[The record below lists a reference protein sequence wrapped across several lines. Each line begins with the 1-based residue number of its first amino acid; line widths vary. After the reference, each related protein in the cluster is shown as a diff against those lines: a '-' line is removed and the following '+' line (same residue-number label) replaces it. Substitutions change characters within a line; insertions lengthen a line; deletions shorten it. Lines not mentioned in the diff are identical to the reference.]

1 MESQYLNS
9 TVWCQLA
16 PSPIEGVGV
25 FAIRD
30 IPKGTKITDYTYA
43 DLEEPIEPFRMKLE
57 EFKLIAPEIQELI
70 LDRMMFGRNQ
80 KNLVFISPNHDQVL
94 QTFMNHS
101 EEPNVKEL
109 VALRDIK
116 KGEEITL
123 NQREVIGEPHELT
136 KKHMH
141 FLWDNK

>member
-1 MESQYLNS
+1 MDSYYLNN

-16 PSPIEGVGV
+16 PSKIEGVGV

-30 IPKGTKITDYTYA
+30 IPKGVKITDYTYA
-43 DLEEPIEPFRMKLE
+43 DLEEPREQIRMKMD
-57 EFKLIAPEIQELI
+57 EFKLIAPEIRELI

-80 KNLVFISPNHDQVL
+80 KNFVFISPNHDQVL

-101 EEPNVKEL
+101 DEPNVKDL
-109 VALRDIK
+109 VTLRDIK